1 MTTISPRAQARI
13 SPEQVQQFHEDGY
26 CVVDGLFAPAEIDE
40 IEAFFEEYRT
50 RSGNLFDHGSAY
62 ADIDPAKRQLRAMHP
77 HRYSQRAQDWMLHPE
92 VGAVLEALL
101 GKPALGVQTM
111 YYFKPPGARG
121 QAMHQDNLY
130 LLVDPGTCIAA
141 WTAVDRVDR
150 ENGCM
155 MVVPG
160 SHRGNI
166 LCQEDGG
173 AEVAR
178 ESFTGPR
185 LTRIPQGLKAVEV
198 PMEPGDTL
206 FFGGSVIHGS
216 GPNRSENRF
225 RRSFIGH
232 YAAGSLEKISQFYL
246 PLVRMDGSDFD
257 VAAQKGGGACGQDW
271 VGSIH

>member
-1 MTTISPRAQARI
+1 MEATLGIDLKELREHFDR
-13 SPEQVQQFHEDGY
+13 DGY
-26 CVVDGLFAPAEIDE
+26 AVARGLFSPAEIEE
-40 IEAFFEEYRT
+40 IKIEFET
-50 RSGNLFDHGSAY
+50 INLKQREKAHDDGIHDAE
-62 ADIDPAKRQLRAMHP
+62 DPLFHYPRIVHP
-77 HRYSQRAQDWMLHPE
+77 HRFNPVARRYLLHGGVQE
-92 VGAVLEALL
+92 CLRTLL
-101 GKPALGVQTM
+101 DDEPVATQTM